1 MFLNGLSVSPLHLKL
16 KGQVKDVKMPK
27 SFFGHK
33 FNSATYGPIYF
44 EHKAQ
49 LSQV

>member
-1 MFLNGLSVSPLHLKL
+1 MFLNGLSVSKL
-16 KGQVKDVKMPK
+16 KGQVKDVKMLK
-27 SFFGHK
+27 S